1 MQDVMSKAKE
11 STFKTA
17 TCKGHFLFP
26 FHRRLTVGPGG
37 RPAKQA
43 AAWRSL
49 LGLSEQRCRK
59 RRKRRVGCRPQG
71 SNQAALRGLEE
82 MTEQTWAG
90 PHQGPWSWKKPE
102 EAKEKRPRRDAQ
114 LEAIKAVEGSF
125 GSFTLVPEDHHGNQN
140 FLRWHQLYTPGP
152 Q

>member
-1 MQDVMSKAKE
+1 MWTHIYEAPVFKKRYIFSIKLKKNYLYKMILFLITPMQDVMSKAKE

-17 TCKGHFLFP
+17 TCKGRFLFP

-82 MTEQTWAG
+82 MTEQT
-90 PHQGPWSWKKPE
+90 
-102 EAKEKRPRRDAQ
+102 
-114 LEAIKAVEGSF
+114 
-125 GSFTLVPEDHHGNQN
+125 
-140 FLRWHQLYTPGP
+140 
-152 Q
+152 